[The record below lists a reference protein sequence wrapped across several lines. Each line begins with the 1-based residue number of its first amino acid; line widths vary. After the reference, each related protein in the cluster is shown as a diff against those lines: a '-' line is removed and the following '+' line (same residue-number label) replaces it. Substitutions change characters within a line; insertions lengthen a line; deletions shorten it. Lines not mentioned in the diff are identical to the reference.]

1 MLCPWRTAD
10 LGLLLIL
17 TIFLVAASSSSNGDG
32 KQIEQNSSM
41 PLSEVNTSLSAVID
55 TSAVLHC
62 PRTLTEV
69 VLARWE
75 IILRDKPLCTKAY
88 RSDTNETKDTNCT
101 DDRITWASSPSQNPD
116 LHIAPVAIT
125 HDGNYRCMT
134 VSPDGNFNH
143 EYHLQVL
150 VAPEASLFL
159 SRNRAAVCR
168 AVAGKPAAHISWTPE
183 GGACVTEQ
191 ERWGN
196 GTVTVQSTCHWE
208 GPDVTTVTC
217 SVSHLTGN
225 RSLFIELLPG
235 AITSEKSYIPYI
247 IFPIILIIVGSI
259 WFLKFGGC
267 RKCKVNK
274 TEATPVVEEDEM
286 QPYAS
291 YTEKNNPLYDT
302 TNKVKTSQE
311 LQNEVDCTGL
321 LTL

>member
-1 MLCPWRTAD
+1 MKFFIKVFFYRSPFVCVCVCP
-10 LGLLLIL
+10 
-17 TIFLVAASSSSNGDG
+17 
-32 KQIEQNSSM
+32 
-41 PLSEVNTSLSAVID
+41 VNTSLSAVID

-62 PRTLTEV
+62 PRTLTRA
-69 VLARWE
+69 VLTRWE
-75 IILRDKPLCTKAY
+75 IILRDKPSCTKAY
-88 RSDTNETKDTNCT
+88 RSDTNEIQDTNCT
-101 DDRITWASSPSQNPD
+101 DDRITWASIPSQNPD

-125 HDGNYRCMT
+125 HDGNYRCVT
-134 VSPDGNFNH
+134 VTADGNFNH

-150 VAPEASLFL
+150 VPPEVSLFL

-235 AITSEKSYIPYI
+235 LTTSRSPALSLL
-247 IFPIILIIVGSI
+247 IILYAKLSLFVVILVVVGFVFFWEI
-259 WFLKFGGC
+259 NDC
-267 RKCKVNK
+267 R
-274 TEATPVVEEDEM
+274 E
-286 QPYAS
+286 
-291 YTEKNNPLYDT
+291 
-302 TNKVKTSQE
+302 
-311 LQNEVDCTGL
+311 
-321 LTL
+321 TL